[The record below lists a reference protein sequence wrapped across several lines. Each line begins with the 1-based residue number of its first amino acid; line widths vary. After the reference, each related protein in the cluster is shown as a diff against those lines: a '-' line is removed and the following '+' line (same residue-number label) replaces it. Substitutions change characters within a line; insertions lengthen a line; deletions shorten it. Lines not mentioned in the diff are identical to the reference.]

1 MRRFGLFGIYLWYLF
16 ILEEEGRTKEDDDD
30 EGKQEEGIKGEKICD
45 E

>member
-1 MRRFGLFGIYLWYLF
+1 MGVYLWYLF

-30 EGKQEEGIKGEKICD
+30 DEGKQEEGIKGEKICD